1 MAGTGPHEVV
11 VIGGGYA
18 GLTAAA
24 RIGETASGVSLTL
37 IDTKPEFVE
46 RIRLHEMAGGSTP
59 RALPYED
66 FMTARHGRFVQAKV
80 MSIDP
85 GRRRVLIETDHKGQS
100 EVAYDTLIYAP
111 GSYTDRQTV
120 PGADRHA
127 VCLDMADGSAALYA
141 RLTGLARTGART
153 GGTVL
158 IAGGGLTAIE
168 AACEFGER
176 MTDLRIILAPG
187 RNFAPGT
194 KPGDLSKAGFDH
206 VIATLERLGVEIAA
220 GARIARVQPDHVDM
234 EDGSTIAFDVCLWAA
249 GFLVPL
255 LAADA
260 GIEVTQS
267 GQIVTDETLTSV
279 SHPDILAVGDAAHVM
294 TEIAGKC
301 RMSCAAGR
309 PMGEGAARTF
319 DARLNGARPDAFTF
333 GYSFRCISLGRE
345 DGLIQ
350 FVDATDQP
358 VEEVWTGKRGAVW
371 KEYICRRTLA
381 GVGFDIDLGPP
392 PNVLPELPP
401 DTPPEI
407 S

>member
-1 MAGTGPHEVV
+1 MAGTGPHKVV

-24 RIGETASGVSLTL
+24 RIGETASDVSLTL
-37 IDTKPEFVE
+37 FDTKPEFVE
-46 RIRLHEMAGGSTP
+46 RIRLHEISGGSTP
-59 RALPYED
+59 RALPYDD

-85 GRRRVLIETDHKGQS
+85 GRRRILIETDNKRRS
-100 EVAYDTLIYAP
+100 EVAYDTLVYAP

-127 VCLDMADGSAALYA
+127 GCLDTAEGSAALGG
-141 RLTGLARTGART
+141 RLTDLART

-176 MTDLRIILAPG
+176 LTGLKIILAPG

-206 VIATLERLGVEIAA
+206 VIATLERLGVEISA
-220 GARIARVQPDHVDM
+220 GARIARVQPDHVEM
-234 EDGSTIAFDVCLWAA
+234 EDGGTIAFDVCLWAA
-249 GFLVPL
+249 GFLVPP

-267 GQIVTDETLTSV
+267 GQIMTDETLTSV

-294 TEIAGKC
+294 TKIAGKC

-309 PMGEGAARTF
+309 PMGELAARTF
-319 DARLNGARPDAFTF
+319 DARLNGARPGAFEF

-381 GVGFDIDLGPP
+381 GVGFDTDLGPP
-392 PNVLPELPP
+392 PDVPP
-401 DTPPEI
+401 DTPPQI
-407 S
+407 F